1 MTENWARSLE
11 LGILRPSSEWVLAF
25 EAQAFEAQAFE
36 VKSGW
41 AQALQKVVLAGPG
54 LIYIATEPLFTLKPG
69 LRLINSWAWSRLRG
83 VDKRAHLRAT

>member
-25 EAQAFEAQAFE
+25 EAQAFE

-41 AQALQKVVLAGPG
+41 AQALQKVLLAGPG

-69 LRLINSWAWSRLRG
+69 LWAWACLS
-83 VDKRAHLRAT
+83 